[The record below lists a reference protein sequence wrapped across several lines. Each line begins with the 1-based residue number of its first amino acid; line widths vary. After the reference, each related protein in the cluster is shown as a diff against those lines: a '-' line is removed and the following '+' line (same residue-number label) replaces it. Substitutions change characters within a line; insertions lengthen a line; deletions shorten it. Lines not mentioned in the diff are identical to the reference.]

1 MVERGSSYLYRGK
14 ALSGGLPGGSGHR
27 DGHGSRTLL
36 VVFLAV
42 SAVFLVGGYGLYLW
56 GNRHAPAAEPE
67 AAAETV
73 DGGGQPALS
82 EAEQAA
88 RRADPAMAKR
98 CAEAA
103 ALLAAGKPLE
113 AAEAARAILAGLS
126 EDNPLWLEA
135 AQTLGAANVQLFFS
149 DIPVPGRKILYAV
162 KSGDALIKIAQRHGT
177 TLAAVQRANRLDPA
191 NPTIRIGQT
200 LVVYQAKWSIKV
212 DCKRFRLYL
221 YEEAD
226 RLFKVYAVGIGRQGR
241 TPAGTFA
248 IRNKLIEPD
257 WDSPRGRI
265 PYGAPGHELG
275 TRWLGIT
282 PTGETDRNLTGYG
295 LHGTWQPETIG
306 QASSNGCVRMANDDV
321 NELYDIVPYNTP
333 VTIVD

>member
-1 MVERGSSYLYRGK
+1 MAERGSSYLYRGK
-14 ALSGGLPGGSGHR
+14 SLSGGLPGGSPR

-42 SAVFLVGGYGLYLW
+42 SAVFLVGGYCLYW
-56 GNRHAPAAEPE
+56 WANRHVPAPEPE
-67 AAAETV
+67 PEPETV
-73 DGGGQPALS
+73 AGPALS

-88 RRADPAMAKR
+88 RRADPATAKR
-98 CAEAA
+98 CAAAA
-103 ALLAAGKPLE
+103 ALLADGKPIE
-113 AAEAARAILAGLS
+113 AADLARDVLAGLS
-126 EDNPLWLEA
+126 EDNPLWEDA
-135 AQTLGAANVQLFFS
+135 ARTLGAANVQLFFS
-149 DIPVPGRKILYAV
+149 DIPVPGRKILYSV
-162 KSGDALIKIAQRHGT
+162 KPGDALIKIAQRHGT
-177 TLAAVQRANRLDPA
+177 TLAALQRANRLDPA
-191 NPTIRIGQT
+191 NPTIRVGQT
-200 LVVYQAKWSIKV
+200 LVVYQATWSIKV

-221 YEEAD
+221 YEAPD
-226 RLFKVYAVGIGRQGR
+226 RLFKAYAVGIGRQGR

-248 IRNKLIEPD
+248 VRNKLVEPD

-282 PTGETDRNLTGYG
+282 PTAETDRNLTGYG
-295 LHGTWQPETIG
+295 IHGTWQPETIG
-306 QASSNGCVRMANDDV
+306 KASSNGCVRMANEDV